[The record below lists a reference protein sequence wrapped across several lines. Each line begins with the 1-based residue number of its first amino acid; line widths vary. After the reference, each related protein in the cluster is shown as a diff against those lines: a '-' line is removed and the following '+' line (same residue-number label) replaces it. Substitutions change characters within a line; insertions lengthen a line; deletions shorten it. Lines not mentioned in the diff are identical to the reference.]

1 MVKIDDHQ
9 MNRRILRI
17 KSMVYETIFTLDD
30 GRDIIHDPDR
40 Q

>member
-1 MVKIDDHQ
+1 MVKADQYQISR
-9 MNRRILRI
+9 NILRI
-17 KSMVYETIFTLDD
+17 KSMVYEANFTLDD